1 MNETVLLLAVL
12 IFGVLLVGA
21 MVILVMQLRHR
32 FALEE
37 KKPALKEVKKP
48 IKAKTDLKKAV
59 LIVNSEEFEIYYKP
73 ENQDDVIRL
82 TELIK
87 HSLALLK
94 ETKYRDII
102 ASRAK
107 ECETLIK
114 QLPKF
119 TSLNRSELDL
129 ILEQLKEFVDSL

>member
-37 KKPALKEVKKP
+37 KKPALKEAKKP
-48 IKAKTDLKKAV
+48 AKAKTDLKKAV